1 MKIAIAGY
9 GFVGRAYAAIL
20 QNYYETEIVDPKHYD
35 RKVSQDVDGVIICV
49 PTPEGNNGSCNMRH
63 VSEVMRDCPDVPILI
78 KSTISLEGWDHLTSF
93 YEKRMSYSPEFLRA
107 DTALEDL
114 RQQESIMIG
123 GAETDFWTKIFK
135 QVFPSCPHIIE
146 AEPKELILIKYFR
159 NAFLA
164 TKVSFFNQIYDLCKA
179 SGINY
184 EHVRKGIALDKRI
197 GVSHTKV
204 TKERGFGGHCFPKD
218 IKAIKQSA
226 LYYGV
231 DLTLIQESINYNNKV
246 RDEADKESK

>member
-20 QNYYETEIVDPKHYD
+20 QNYHEIEIIDPKHYD
-35 RKVSQDVDGVIICV
+35 RKISSDVEGVIVCV

-78 KSTISLEGWDHLTSF
+78 KSTISIEGWDHLTSF

-107 DTALEDL
+107 NTALEDL
-114 RQQESIMIG
+114 RQQELIMIG
-123 GAETDFWTKIFK
+123 GAEVDFWTKIFK

-164 TKVSFFNQIYDLCKA
+164 TKVSFFNQINDLCVA
-179 SGINY
+179 SGIDF
-184 EHVRKGIALDKRI
+184 EHVRKGISLDKRI
-197 GVSHTKV
+197 GASHTQV
-204 TKERGFGGHCFPKD
+204 TVERGFGGHCLPKD
-218 IKAIKQSA
+218 AKAIKQSA
-226 LYYGV
+226 LYYGT
-231 DLTLIQESINYNNKV
+231 DLTLIKESIDYNKRV
-246 RDEADKESK
+246 RDEANKK

>member
-1 MKIAIAGY
+1 
-9 GFVGRAYAAIL
+9 
-20 QNYYETEIVDPKHYD
+20 
-35 RKVSQDVDGVIICV
+35 
-49 PTPEGNNGSCNMRH
+49 
-63 VSEVMRDCPDVPILI
+63 
-78 KSTISLEGWDHLTSF
+78 
-93 YEKRMSYSPEFLRA
+93 
-107 DTALEDL
+107 
-114 RQQESIMIG
+114 MIG

-146 AEPKELILIKYFR
+146 ADPKELILIKYFR
-159 NAFLA
+159 NSYLA

>member
-1 MKIAIAGY
+1 M
-9 GFVGRAYAAIL
+9 
-20 QNYYETEIVDPKHYD
+20 
-35 RKVSQDVDGVIICV
+35 SQDTQAVIVCV

-78 KSTISLEGWDHLTSF
+78 KSTISIEGWDHLTSF

-107 DTALEDL
+107 NTALEDL
-114 RQQESIMIG
+114 RQQDTIMLG
-123 GAETDFWTKIFK
+123 GAEVEFWSKLFK

-179 SGINY
+179 SGIDY
-184 EHVRKGIALDKRI
+184 DHVRKGISLDKRI
-197 GVSHTKV
+197 GASHTQV
-204 TKERGFGGHCFPKD
+204 TKERGFGGSCFPKD
-218 IKAIKQSA
+218 TAAIKQSA

-231 DLTLIQESINYNNKV
+231 DLTLLKEAIKYNEKV
-246 RDEADKESK
+246 KNEADKK